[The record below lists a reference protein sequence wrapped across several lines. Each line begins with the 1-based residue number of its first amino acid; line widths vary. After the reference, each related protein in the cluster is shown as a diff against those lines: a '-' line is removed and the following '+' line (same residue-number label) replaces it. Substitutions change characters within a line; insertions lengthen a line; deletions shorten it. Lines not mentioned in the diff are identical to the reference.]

1 MCRRPCDLPARSGGG
16 SPRRDDGHSRL
27 ARVSTNSNDPGPPTA
42 PRTTGLQTRDASAE
56 ANSARTSTPHGSKE
70 EDRMKSL
77 LAAIIGLAVAMFANP
92 ATAYVVEITTSIPMT
107 SAGDEAQL
115 RHALE
120 SAIDDVLSHAIAF
133 TPIVVTLQSA
143 RVIGDRIY
151 LLLLIADG
159 DGEETMKN
167 LSLDEPAG
175 NGEPREPVPP
185 DDGQRD

>member
-1 MCRRPCDLPARSGGG
+1 
-16 SPRRDDGHSRL
+16 
-27 ARVSTNSNDPGPPTA
+27 
-42 PRTTGLQTRDASAE
+42 
-56 ANSARTSTPHGSKE
+56 
-70 EDRMKSL
+70 MKSL

-133 TPIVVTLQSA
+133 TPTVVTLQSA